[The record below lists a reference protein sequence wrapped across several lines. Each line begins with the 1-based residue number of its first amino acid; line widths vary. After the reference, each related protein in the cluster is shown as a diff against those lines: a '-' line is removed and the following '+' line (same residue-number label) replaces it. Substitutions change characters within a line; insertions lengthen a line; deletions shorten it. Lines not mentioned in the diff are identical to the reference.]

1 MYDERL
7 EQKGKPLAE
16 AGAGKIPLKRL
27 VYARHGRELMGF
39 KSPVSV
45 PCNVVKRNKITSRW
59 QGRYREVGSEG
70 SLSAKIWG
78 DEQKYH
84 IRPSFRVS
92 QHNMIKPMEQEIR

>member
-1 MYDERL
+1 
-7 EQKGKPLAE
+7 
-16 AGAGKIPLKRL
+16 
-27 VYARHGRELMGF
+27 VYARHGRELMGL

-70 SLSAKIWG
+70 SLSAKMWG

-84 IRPSFRVS
+84 IRPSLWVS
-92 QHNMIKPMEQEIR
+92 QHNMIKPMEHEIR